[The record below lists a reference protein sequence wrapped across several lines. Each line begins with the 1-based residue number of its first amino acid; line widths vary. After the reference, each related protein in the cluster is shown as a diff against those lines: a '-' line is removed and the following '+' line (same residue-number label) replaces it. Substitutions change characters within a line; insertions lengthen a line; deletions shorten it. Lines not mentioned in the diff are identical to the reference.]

1 MSLLRLFRRLTL
13 PLSLG
18 FAMLAPAAALAEP
31 GALYLVRHGEK
42 AAVGKDP
49 ELTPQGRLRAE
60 NVAAILGKAGITA
73 IYSSTTQRTRQTAE
87 PLARSSNIAVQLY
100 DPANPKA
107 LVAQVQT
114 VRASGANVLVVGHSN
129 TLPELVRLFG
139 GAPGPD
145 ILDDEYDRLYQLTGK
160 EDSVRTVLLRS
171 LPVTPQQ

>member
-1 MSLLRLFRRLTL
+1 MSLLRLFRHLTL

-42 AAVGKDP
+42 AASGTDP

-73 IYSSTTQRTRQTAE
+73 IYSSNTQRTRQTAA
-87 PLARSSNIAVQLY
+87 PLADKSGIKVELY

-107 LVAQVQT
+107 LVAQVQN
-114 VRASGANVLVVGHSN
+114 VRAAGANVLVVGHSN

-139 GAPGPD
+139 GVPGAD
-145 ILDDEYDRLYQLTGK
+145 ILDDEYDRLYQLTGS
-160 EDSVRTVLLRS
+160 EGAVRTVLLRS
-171 LPVTPQQ
+171 LPVTLR

>member
-42 AAVGKDP
+42 ASSGKDP

-73 IYSSTTQRTRQTAE
+73 IYSSNTQRTRQTAA
-87 PLARSSNIAVQLY
+87 PLAQQSGVPMQLY
-100 DPANPKA
+100 DPADPKA
-107 LVAQVQT
+107 LVAQVQK
-114 VRASGANVLVVGHSN
+114 VRAAGANVLVVGHSN

-145 ILDDEYDRLYQLTGK
+145 ILDDEYDRLYQLTGG
-160 EDSVRTVLLRS
+160 EGAVRTVLLRS